1 MGTWDCFK
9 LKIKKKKKE
18 RKEEENHKYVKGM
31 NLFVTSSGTVV
42 VSFCM
47 VIIVT
52 LKLL

>member
-1 MGTWDCFK
+1 MPKGEPK
-9 LKIKKKKKE
+9 KKKKKE

-47 VIIVT
+47 AIIVT